1 VGKGTYL
8 GGSTIIRPD
17 KGSGPP
23 YVGVRTKLLSKKEK
37 AFLFAVAEARI
48 SKADLPPF
56 GKRADEIAKAG
67 GLAAWINRNP
77 ARLHHFNACLA
88 SLARPPKRQ
97 RQHTAPP

>member
-1 VGKGTYL
+1 MGRGTYL

-17 KGSGPP
+17 KGSGAP
-23 YVGVRTKLLSKKEK
+23 YVSVRTKSLGKKER
-37 AFLFAVAEARI
+37 AFLLAVAEAGI
-48 SKADLPPF
+48 SNGELPSF

-88 SLARPPKRQ
+88 SLKR
-97 RQHTAPP
+97 